1 MAHLSSRLSVYFYRH
16 HRVRLLIEAITVSFA
31 AYFAAI
37 ASNWIAD
44 YLKTEGLVSVLI
56 RFVAVVI
63 VSALVLFL
71 FWIFQTGPDA
81 ELQSRTRILLNARS
95 QLDEALAAKLARV
108 ERLDPYQP
116 ADGKVE
122 AELSIGS
129 HVRGLYRCLD
139 ANYAD
144 SDVPG
149 SRVNFEVT
157 FMTKDYGDSLVT
169 IMSWANRDGRAPR
182 SLAQRA
188 TRPDIYEATVTAQVY
203 REATDRLPSLRIIED
218 TQRTPDYSELYSG
231 QKSRI
236 RSSVVYPVFNS
247 NNILLGTLVSHCDK
261 ASFFRERDQKYWREL
276 NDMFALRI
284 AVEKTKLDALHSR
297 PLPQG
302 DGAHSESGTAAV
314 STPKRDG
321 C

>member
-1 MAHLSSRLSVYFYRH
+1 MALMSSRLSVYLYRH
-16 HRVRLLIEAITVSFA
+16 YRVRLLIEAITVSFA
-31 AYFAAI
+31 AYFAAV
-37 ASNWIAD
+37 ASNWISD
-44 YLKTEGLVSVLI
+44 YFRTEGLVSVLI

-81 ELQSRTRILLNARS
+81 ELQSRTKILLNARS

-108 ERLDPYQP
+108 ERLDPYRP
-116 ADGKVE
+116 ADGRAE
-122 AELSIGS
+122 AELSIES

-157 FMTKDYGDSLVT
+157 FMTRDYSDNFVT

-182 SLAQRA
+182 SLAQRTA
-188 TRPDIYEATVTAQVY
+188 RPDIYDATVTAQVY
-203 REATDRLPSLRIIED
+203 REAADRLPSLRIIED
-218 TQRTPDYSELYSG
+218 TQKTPDYSELYSG

-247 NNILLGTLVSHCDK
+247 RNILLGTLVSHCDR
-261 ASFFRERDQKYWREL
+261 AGFFRERNQKYWREL

-284 AVEKTKLDALHSR
+284 AVEKTKLDALHTHS
-297 PLPQG
+297 PSAG
-302 DGAHSESGTAAV
+302 DGAHVDAGTPALP
-314 STPKRDG
+314 TPKPDG